1 MKPARALRALIVAG
15 LLLAACRNEPAPAPP
30 AEFKAP
36 ADGRLTEKQVRAHL
50 AGPPK
55 SAEYQWVA
63 ARVRE
68 ARTAGLTQGM
78 DRKIADS
85 RRRILISLEEK
96 RRTLRDPAKQAALD
110 RQIAEVRRLLQG
122 APPEVP
128 AAVRENAELV
138 ARLERER
145 P

>member
-1 MKPARALRALIVAG
+1 MRPSRVLLLLAG
-15 LLLAACRNEPAPAPP
+15 LLLAACRNEPAPPI
-30 AEFKAP
+30 EFKPP
-36 ADGRLTEKQVRAHL
+36 ADGRLTEEQVRTYL
-50 AGPPK
+50 AEAPK

-68 ARTAGLTQGM
+68 ARTSGLTRGM
-78 DRKIADS
+78 DRKIAES
-85 RRRILISLEEK
+85 RRRILSSLEER
-96 RRTLRDPAKQAALD
+96 RRTVKDPAKLATLD

-128 AAVRENAELV
+128 PAIRENAELV
-138 ARLERER
+138 TRLEKEK

>member
-1 MKPARALRALIVAG
+1 MRPSRALVLAG
-15 LLLAACRNEPAPAPP
+15 LLLAACRNEPAPPAPK
-30 AEFKAP
+30 EFKPP
-36 ADGRLTEKQVRAHL
+36 ADGRLTEEQVRAHL
-50 AGPPK
+50 AGAPK
-55 SAEYQWVA
+55 SAESQWVA

-68 ARTAGLTQGM
+68 ARMAGLAGGM

-85 RRRILISLEEK
+85 RRRILISLEER
-96 RRTLRDPAKQAALD
+96 RRTLKDPAKQAAVD

-128 AAVRENAELV
+128 PAIRDNVELV
-138 ARLERER
+138 ARLEKEK

>member
-1 MKPARALRALIVAG
+1 MRPSRALILAG
-15 LLLAACRNEPAPAPP
+15 LLLAACRNEPAPP
-30 AEFKAP
+30 EFKPP
-36 ADGRLTEKQVRAHL
+36 ADGRLTEEQVRNHL

-55 SAEYQWVA
+55 SAESRWVA

-68 ARTAGLTQGM
+68 ARAAGLTRGM

-85 RRRILISLEEK
+85 RRRILVSLEER
-96 RRTLRDPAKQAALD
+96 RRTLKDPAKQAALD
-110 RQIAEVRRLLQG
+110 RQIAEIRRLLRG

-128 AAVRENAELV
+128 PAVRDNAELV
-138 ARLERER
+138 ARVEGE

>member
-1 MKPARALRALIVAG
+1 MRPARVLVLAG
-15 LLLAACRNEPAPAPP
+15 LLLAACRNEPAPSANRAKYRP
-30 AEFKAP
+30 P
-36 ADGRLTEKQVRAHL
+36 ADGRLTEEQVRTYLSEA
-50 AGPPK
+50 PK

-68 ARTAGLTQGM
+68 ARTAGLTRGM

-85 RRRILISLEEK
+85 RRRILSSLEER
-96 RRTLRDPAKQAALD
+96 RRTLKDPARQAKVD
-110 RQIAEVRRLLQG
+110 RQIAEVRRLLRG

-128 AAVRENAELV
+128 PAIRENAELV
-138 ARLERER
+138 ARLEKEK